1 MLLPVRGGG
10 VWLGGVNLGRTN
22 QTAAGEQT
30 PLVSVM
36 SGQSVAADGGTGIGQ
51 EKNDILSPGRTDILT
66 S

>member
-1 MLLPVRGGG
+1 MLLPVRGRGVGG
-10 VWLGGVNLGRTN
+10 WGGLGGLNLGRTN

-36 SGQSVAADGGTGIGQ
+36 SGQSVGADGGTGIGQ
-51 EKNDILSPGRTDILT
+51 EKNGVLSPGQT